1 MAGQDPTGAFGF
13 IGNAGAA
20 KLQGIESELFAWLG
34 DSLYISGQFNYLWKK
49 ELSEDQVTDE
59 VIAPGLD
66 GDQIPRIPKFTASF
80 TAQYNFQLPLPD
92 WNGFARVE
100 GSYTDDSHTE
110 LRPGSRNDRYQG
122 SYEIFNA
129 RVGVRNDNMDLGM
142 TLFVENI
149 GDTAGDLF
157 VSAANGQPTSKVT
170 NRPRTVGLQ
179 VTKGW
184 R

>member
-1 MAGQDPTGAFGF
+1 M
-13 IGNAGAA
+13 
-20 KLQGIESELFAWLG
+20 
-34 DSLYISGQFNYLWKK
+34 
-49 ELSEDQVTDE
+49 
-59 VIAPGLD
+59 
-66 GDQIPRIPKFTASF
+66 
-80 TAQYNFQLPLPD
+80 
-92 WNGFARVE
+92 E
-100 GSYTDDSHTE
+100 GSYTDDSHTVTSW
-110 LRPGSRNDRYQG
+110 LSQRHQG

-129 RVGVRNDNMDLGM
+129 RVGVRNDNMDLM

>member
-1 MAGQDPTGAFGF
+1 MEYIIIFHGMGQPSSGRSGPHRRFWL

-59 VIAPGLD
+59 VVAPGLPV
-66 GDQIPRIPKFTASF
+66 IKFRVFRSHGF
-80 TAQYNFQLPLPD
+80 FYAQYNFLLPLAD

-110 LRPGSRNDRYQG
+110 LRPGSRNG
-122 SYEIFNA
+122 P
-129 RVGVRNDNMDLGM
+129 
-142 TLFVENI
+142 
-149 GDTAGDLF
+149 
-157 VSAANGQPTSKVT
+157 VSG
-170 NRPRTVGLQ
+170 
-179 VTKGW
+179 
-184 R
+184 